1 MFKVTVQL
9 VGDNRPEDVRA
20 VHELFKLA
28 LRTKI
33 GHDAI
38 RSFMTTT
45 LSEMWT
51 THSGSHRP
59 DQSCGSRCRTKPFML
74 WLDPM
79 GKSYFLNMCVYDKWV
94 GDRKNIC
101 MSARYF
107 PLNTLRDR
115 TAYSLAGHLIKIG
128 AREKIDRLEIPA
140 VLKSDLKEACKLH

>member
-45 LSEMWT
+45 LTEMWT
-51 THSGSHRP
+51 THSGSHRK
-59 DQSCGSRCRTKPFML
+59 DQACGSRCPGQENFQK
-74 WLDPM
+74 
-79 GKSYFLNMCVYDKWV
+79 C
-94 GDRKNIC
+94 I
-101 MSARYF
+101 
-107 PLNTLRDR
+107 
-115 TAYSLAGHLIKIG
+115 LAGNFK
-128 AREKIDRLEIPA
+128 EKCI
-140 VLKSDLKEACKLH
+140 